1 MTNKI
6 LTLRGFSAAI
16 LSYMLLPFLARKMAR
31 NFFEI
36 TTEPHLHLEEYV
48 EALADALGALLMRLP
63 AEDGMVAEPE
73 PLLLLVRD
81 EELVELLA
89 AELHLVL
96 AVLGQR
102 LLVRDRV
109 VLRPGIE
116 SVCL

>member
-1 MTNKI
+1 
-6 LTLRGFSAAI
+6 
-16 LSYMLLPFLARKMAR
+16 
-31 NFFEI
+31 
-36 TTEPHLHLEEYV
+36 
-48 EALADALGALLMRLP
+48 MRLA
-63 AEDGMVAEPE
+63 AEEGMVAEPE

-109 VLRPGIE
+109 VLRPAIE
-116 SVCL
+116 NLCF